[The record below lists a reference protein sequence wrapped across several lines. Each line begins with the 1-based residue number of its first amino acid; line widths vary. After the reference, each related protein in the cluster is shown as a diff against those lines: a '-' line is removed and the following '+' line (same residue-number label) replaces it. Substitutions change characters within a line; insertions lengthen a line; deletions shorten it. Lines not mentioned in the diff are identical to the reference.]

1 MGNELI
7 KTVKDNSNEIL
18 VVSSRNVADN
28 FGKRHSDVLRTIES
42 TIDKFER
49 TENCVGWFIEGEYID
64 NKGESRKEYLLTRD
78 GFSLIVMGF
87 TGKKAFDWKIKYIN
101 AFNDM
106 EDYIKNKLGKPS
118 YLIEDEIERAKK
130 WIEEQKEKRLLE
142 EKVDEL
148 YPLAELAKKRLDKSG
163 TVSITDV
170 TKTFDLKRGQITT
183 WAKVKGFLHKRIK
196 EVNKDGEGIFKVV
209 DANGYKNIT
218 VLENGLKV
226 IEDNLEE
233 IKSSPT
239 SYVS

>member
-209 DANGYKNIT
+209 DANGYKNIA